1 MTFNGLCVFQVIGTG
16 RAVYRYM
23 KLATLT
29 RLPSANNSAMRGT
42 EAQDQTIDPSA
53 SERRRRRMMIG
64 GATAAAI
71 LVLLTTWLV
80 HRWMDSAAVV
90 PRERVRLAVVTE
102 GRFIRDVSAQGT
114 IVAAVSP
121 TLYAPSAG
129 TVTLIAKP
137 GATVAKGELLATI
150 ESPELRNE
158 YQRERATLDSLNTDL
173 ERQRID
179 VRRKVLAN
187 QQAADLAN
195 VAIKAAQREFQR
207 AQSSWDLR
215 VISERDYQRA
225 RDELSA
231 AELNYR
237 HAVDNAGLD
246 VEGLGFEVK
255 TRRLERDRQNFVVEN
270 LRRRVAELDVRAPVA
285 GVVGNV
291 AVSQKA
297 AIAANAPIVT
307 VVDLSAFEVEFRMPE
322 TYAGLVGVDMPAEVN
337 LGSVTVAGAVIAVSP
352 EVNQGLVT
360 GRVRFTQGNPPG
372 LRQSQRVAVRV
383 VMDQRDRITKVE
395 RGAFADTVAGNGSA
409 YAYVVSGAHALRR
422 PIVLG
427 AIGIGEVEV
436 LSGLKPGEQIIISGL
451 DDVNNAPVVRL
462 SD

>member
-1 MTFNGLCVFQVIGTG
+1 
-16 RAVYRYM
+16 M
-23 KLATLT
+23 KLASLT
-29 RLPSANNSAMRGT
+29 RLPSAESSAMRGT
-42 EAQDQTIDPSA
+42 AAQDHAIDPA
-53 SERRRRRMMIG
+53 AAAQHRRRL
-64 GATAAAI
+64 I
-71 LVLLTTWLV
+71 LVAGIAGVIFIVLTVWLLV
-80 HRWMDSAAVV
+80 RWMDSARIV
-90 PRERVRLAVVTE
+90 PRERVRIAEVTV

-150 ESPELRNE
+150 DSPELKNE

-173 ERQRID
+173 ERQRIE
-179 VRRKVLAN
+179 VRRRVLAN

-195 VAIKAAQREFQR
+195 VQIKAAQREFQR
-207 AQSSWDLR
+207 AQASWDLK

-246 VEGLGFEVK
+246 EEGLGFEVK
-255 TRRLERDRQNFVVEN
+255 TRQLERDRQKLVVEN
-270 LRRRVAELDVRAPVA
+270 LHRRVDELEVRAPVA

-291 AVSQKA
+291 AARQKA
-297 AIAANAPIVT
+297 AVAADAPIIT
-307 VVDLSAFEVEFRMPE
+307 VVDLSAFEVEFQMPE
-322 TYAGLVGVDMPAEVN
+322 SYAGMVGVDMPAEVN
-337 LGSVTVAGAVIAVSP
+337 LGSVTVPGAVIAVSP

-383 VMDQRDRITKVE
+383 VMDQRDKVTKIE
-395 RGAFADTVAGNGSA
+395 RGSFADTVAGDGTSF
-409 YAYVVSGAHALRR
+409 AYVLNGDRAERR
-422 PIVLG
+422 RVTLG
-427 AIGIGEVEV
+427 AIGIGDVEV
-436 LSGLKPGEQIIISGL
+436 LSGLKPGDKVVISGL
-451 DDVNNAPVVRL
+451 DDVDRAPVVRL
-462 SD
+462 TD

>member
-1 MTFNGLCVFQVIGTG
+1 
-16 RAVYRYM
+16 M

-29 RLPSANNSAMRGT
+29 RLPGVDNSSMRGT
-42 EAQDQTIDPSA
+42 DAQDQSLDPSA
-53 SERRRRRMMIG
+53 GKRRRRRLIVG
-64 GATAAAI
+64 GSLAALGI
-71 LVLLTTWLV
+71 VVFTGWLI
-80 HRWMDSAAVV
+80 HRWMDKAAIV
-90 PRERVRLAVVTE
+90 PRERVRLAVVNE
-102 GRFIRDVSAQGT
+102 GRFVRDVSAQGT

-173 ERQRID
+173 ERQRIE

-187 QQAADLAN
+187 QQASALAN
-195 VAIKAAQREFQR
+195 VEIKAAQREFQR
-207 AQSSWDLR
+207 AQSSWDLK

-225 RDELSA
+225 RDDLSA

-246 VEGLGFEVK
+246 EEGLGFEVK
-255 TRRLERDRQNFVVEN
+255 TRQLERDRQTLVVEN
-270 LRRRVAELDVRAPVA
+270 LKRRVVELDVTAPVA

-291 AVSQKA
+291 AVRQKA
-297 AIAANAPIVT
+297 AVAANAPIIT
-307 VVDLSAFEVEFRMPE
+307 VVDLSAFEVEFQMPE
-322 TYAGLVGVDMPAEVN
+322 SYAGLVGVNMPAEIN
-337 LGSVTVAGAVIAVSP
+337 LGANTVAGAVVAVSP
-352 EVNQGLVT
+352 EVIQGLVT
-360 GRVRFTQGNPPG
+360 GRLRFTQGNPPG

-383 VMDQRDRITKVE
+383 VMDQRETVIKVE
-395 RGAFADTVAGNGSA
+395 RGAFADSVAGDGGA
-409 YAYVVSGAHALRR
+409 FAYVVSGDRAMRR
-422 PIVLG
+422 PVMLG

-451 DDVNNAPVVRL
+451 DDVNRAPVVRL

>member
-1 MTFNGLCVFQVIGTG
+1 MFLVAGV
-16 RAVYRYM
+16 A
-23 KLATLT
+23 
-29 RLPSANNSAMRGT
+29 
-42 EAQDQTIDPSA
+42 
-53 SERRRRRMMIG
+53 
-64 GATAAAI
+64 GAI
-71 LVLLTTWLV
+71 FILLTAWLLY
-80 HRWMDSAAVV
+80 RWMDSAKIV
-90 PRERVRLAVVTE
+90 PRERVRVAEVTV

-137 GATVAKGELLATI
+137 GASVAKGELLATI
-150 ESPELRNE
+150 DSPELKNE

-173 ERQRID
+173 ERQRIE
-179 VRRKVLAN
+179 VRRRVLAN

-195 VAIKAAQREFQR
+195 VQIKAAQREFQR

-246 VEGLGFEVK
+246 EEGLGFEVK
-255 TRRLERDRQNFVVEN
+255 TRRLERDRQSLVVEN
-270 LRRRVAELDVRAPVA
+270 LRRRVAELEVRAPVA

-291 AVSQKA
+291 AARQKA
-297 AIAANAPIVT
+297 AVEANAPIIT
-307 VVDLSAFEVEFRMPE
+307 VVDLSAFEVEFQMPE
-322 TYAGLVGVDMPAEVN
+322 SYAGMVGVDMPAEIN
-337 LGSVTVAGAVIAVSP
+337 LGSVTVPGAVIAVSP

-383 VMDQRDRITKVE
+383 VMDQRDKVVKIE
-395 RGAFADTVAGNGSA
+395 RGSFADSVAGDGTAFAYVLNGDRA
-409 YAYVVSGAHALRR
+409 ERR
-422 PIVLG
+422 QVMLG

-436 LSGLKPGEQIIISGL
+436 LSGLKPGEKIVISGL
-451 DDVNNAPVVRL
+451 DDVDRAPVVRL
-462 SD
+462 TD

>member
-1 MTFNGLCVFQVIGTG
+1 LQATSGTG
-16 RAVYRYM
+16 TARAAALRM

-29 RLPSANNSAMRGT
+29 RLPGADNSAMRGT
-42 EAQDQTIDPSA
+42 EAQDQSVDPSA
-53 SERRRRRMMIG
+53 GIRRRRRLIVG
-64 GATAAAI
+64 GAIAAAVVI
-71 LVLLTTWLV
+71 LLSAWLV

-90 PRERVRLAVVTE
+90 PRERVRLATVTE
-102 GRFIRDVSAQGT
+102 GRFVRDVSAQGT

-137 GATVAKGELLATI
+137 GATVTKGELLATI

-173 ERQRID
+173 ERQRIE

-187 QQAADLAN
+187 QQASDLAN
-195 VAIKAAQREFQR
+195 VEIKAAQREFQR

-215 VISERDYQRA
+215 VISERDFERA
-225 RDELSA
+225 RDDLSA

-246 VEGLGFEVK
+246 EEGLGFEVK

-270 LRRRVAELDVRAPVA
+270 LSRRVAELDVKAPVA

-291 AVSQKA
+291 AVRQKA
-297 AIAANAPIVT
+297 AVAANAPIVT
-307 VVDLSAFEVEFRMPE
+307 VVDLSAFEVEFQMPE
-322 TYAGLVGVDMPAEVN
+322 SYAGLVGVDMPAEIN
-337 LGSVTVAGAVIAVSP
+337 LGSVTVPGAVVAVSP

-360 GRVRFTQGNPPG
+360 GRVRFTQGNPTG

-383 VMDQRDRITKVE
+383 VMDQREKVTKVE
-395 RGAFADTVAGNGSA
+395 RGFFADTVAGNGSTF
-409 YAYVVSGAHALRR
+409 AYVVNGDRAQRR
-422 PIVLG
+422 AIRLG

-451 DDVNNAPVVRL
+451 DDVNKAPIVRL
-462 SD
+462 TN

>member
-1 MTFNGLCVFQVIGTG
+1 
-16 RAVYRYM
+16 
-23 KLATLT
+23 
-29 RLPSANNSAMRGT
+29 MRGT
-42 EAQDQTIDPSA
+42 EAQDQAIDPSA
-53 SERRRRRMMIG
+53 GQRRRRTAIRGVAVG
-64 GATAAAI
+64 GAI
-71 LVLLTTWLV
+71 LVLLSTWLV

-102 GRFIRDVSAQGT
+102 GRFIRDLSAQGT

-173 ERQRID
+173 ERQRIE

-246 VEGLGFEVK
+246 EEGLGFEIK
-255 TRRLERDRQNFVVEN
+255 TRRLERDRQNLVVEN
-270 LRRRVAELDVRAPVA
+270 LRRRVAELDVKAPVA

-291 AVSQKA
+291 AVPQKA
-297 AIAANAPIVT
+297 AIAANAPIIT
-307 VVDLSAFEVEFRMPE
+307 VVDLSAFEVEFQMAE
-322 TYAGLVGVDMPAEVN
+322 SYAGMVGVNMPAEVN
-337 LGSVTVAGAVIAVSP
+337 LGAVTVAGAVVAVSP

-383 VMDQRDRITKVE
+383 VMDQRERITKVE
-395 RGAFADTVAGNGSA
+395 RGAFADSVAANGSA
-409 YAYVVSGAHALRR
+409 YAYVVNGDRAIRR
-422 PIVLG
+422 PVTLG
-427 AIGIGEVEV
+427 AIGVGEVEV
-436 LSGLKPGEQIIISGL
+436 VAGLRPGEQIIISGL
-451 DDVNNAPVVRL
+451 DDLNNAPVVRL